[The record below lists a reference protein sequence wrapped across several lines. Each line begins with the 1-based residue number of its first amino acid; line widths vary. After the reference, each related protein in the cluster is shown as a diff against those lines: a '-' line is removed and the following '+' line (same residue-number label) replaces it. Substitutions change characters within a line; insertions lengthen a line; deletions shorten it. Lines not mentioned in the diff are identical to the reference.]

1 MCGKFEVLSL
11 TSNFSMLFMYREVVE
26 LGHLIFLFVEK
37 ARLIKVSLPNIKLET
52 KERKILYYVFM
63 CRKIR
68 RFVID

>member
-37 ARLIKVSLPNIKLET
+37 VRLIKVSLPNIKLET

-63 CRKIR
+63 CPKIR